1 MHNVAYI
8 ERLVN
13 LLDPTANVLLNMSYD
28 DAVACVGTGDPQQVR
43 QIDGQFALLHQ
54 HNKTIR
60 MARSIGRPMRYFLA
74 KQAAGP
80 CLIGAERMD
89 EIR

>member
-1 MHNVAYI
+1 MFAMHNVAYI

-54 HNKTIR
+54 TTRQFAWRGLLDAQCATSLPNKPR
-60 MARSIGRPMRYFLA
+60 
-74 KQAAGP
+74 GP
-80 CLIGAERMD
+80 V
-89 EIR
+89 